1 MKEVEEEVNSSEDP
15 LPNNLAVPLVLD
27 DGPME
32 ENDDLQDI
40 EEDIERVRNR
50 NTARTLCRQPRTD
63 ADTL

>member
-1 MKEVEEEVNSSEDP
+1 MKGVGEEVNSSEDP

-27 DGPME
+27 DGSIE
-32 ENDDLQDI
+32 ENDDLQDV

-50 NTARTLCRQPRTD
+50 NTAQTLFRQPRTD